1 MIPFRVAFVQGRP
14 RFGKS
19 EENLERGLTLARTV
33 ATRNGIMARTLT
45 RPMNRAATRSDRRS
59 GT

>member
-1 MIPFRVAFVQGRP
+1 MIPFRVAIVQGRP

-33 ATRNGIMARTLT
+33 EADLVVIPELW
-45 RPMNRAATRSDRRS
+45 SS
-59 GT
+59 GYVFS